1 MKIYIILITTVL
13 LFISCSKSENK
24 EKIRNEILLTEK
36 AFEKMAAE
44 KSISEAFYH
53 YAHDSAVIL
62 RENDTLI
69 KGKENIRAYYRKM
82 DNKGAVVNW
91 APDHIDVS
99 SSGDLAYTYGWYIWK
114 IKNENGDTTEYK
126 GIFHTVWKRQ
136 KDQSWRYV
144 WD

>member
-1 MKIYIILITTVL
+1 MKSLFLHILLLLVL
-13 LFISCSKSENK
+13 VSCSEMANK
-24 EKIRNEILLTEK
+24 AKIKQEILQTEK

-53 YAHDSAVIL
+53 FADDSAVIL
-62 RENDTLI
+62 RGNDSLI
-69 KGKENIRAYYRKM
+69 KGKENIRSYYQKM

-99 SSGDLAYTYGWYIWK
+99 SSGDLAYTYGRYLWK
-114 IKNENGDTTEYK
+114 IKADNGHTTEYR
-126 GIFHTVWKRQ
+126 GVFHTVWKRQ
-136 KDQSWRYV
+136 KDQSWKYV